1 MRAVII
7 DGYVDEPAVLGVPP
21 YISPY
26 IRYSA
31 GALIYRSIE
40 TDYITIDEIRKNDFF
55 SSFDS
60 YDYIIIIA
68 GTTVPGHYF
77 MATPISLYEIKKI
90 FDYNSRPL
98 KVLGGPIARGYT
110 LKGGSSAL
118 LLKDYLK
125 ESVDFVIPGD
135 IEKFLFKY
143 PVSDD
148 YNLEERSDYELTDML
163 STLGAQI
170 VTKHHMFPNVML
182 EIDVSRGCDR
192 KDGFCSFCTE
202 PLTHGAYRERKV
214 SSVISEIKT
223 LNSLGVRNFRFGR
236 SANFLAYGS
245 AVNKNLPN
253 PALFEELYSEIS
265 GLSDVLHTDNANA
278 DFIAKYE
285 KECRKIIGTIAKYN
299 TSGDILS
306 FGVETFDPEV
316 SQKNRLYNS
325 NDSILK
331 AVQIVN
337 EEGGWRDSDMIPKI
351 LPGINILYGLLGE
364 TKDTYEKNIEYLKM
378 IYDKKF
384 MLRRINVRQVMVFPG
399 TFLYDN
405 REKVSFDKKS
415 FVRFKEFMTE
425 YDSLMLQRVFP
436 IGTVIRNILPQEN
449 RGEISFGRQI
459 GTYPILCGTY
469 SDVKMDVFFDG
480 KVVDYGSR
488 SVTVID
494 NSKRMKDLSVRELSS
509 IKGIGRK
516 TAEAVFLSQDSSVD
530 KMILE
535 RKQKEILQSV
545 FKG

>member
-1 MRAVII
+1 LRAVII

-31 GALIYRSIE
+31 GALMYRSIE

-60 YDYIIIIA
+60 YDYVIIIA

-90 FDYNSRPL
+90 FDNNSRPL

-118 LLKDYLK
+118 LLKEYLK

-135 IEKFLFKY
+135 IENFLFKY
-143 PVSDD
+143 PVSDE
-148 YNLEERSDYELTDML
+148 YNLDERSGYELTDML
-163 STLGAQI
+163 SELGAQI

-202 PLTHGAYRERKV
+202 PLTHGVYRERKV
-214 SSVISEIKT
+214 SSVISEIKS
-223 LNSLGVRNFRFGR
+223 LYSLGVRNFRFGR

-245 AVNKNLPN
+245 AVNGNLPN
-253 PALFEELYSEIS
+253 PALFEELYSEVS
-265 GLSDVLHTDNANA
+265 GLSRVLHTDNANA

-285 KECRKIIGTIAKYN
+285 KECRKIIGIISKYN

-316 SQKNRLYNS
+316 SQRNRLYNS
-325 NDSILK
+325 NDSIFK

-337 EEGGWRDSDMIPKI
+337 EEGGWRDSDMVPKI

-364 TKDTYEKNIEYLKM
+364 TKDTYEKNIECLKR
-378 IYDKKF
+378 IYDKNL

-405 REKVSFDKKS
+405 REKVSFDRKS

-436 IGTVIRNILPQEN
+436 VGTVIRDILPQEN
-449 RGEISFGRQI
+449 RGEIAFGRQI

-469 SDVKMDVFFDG
+469 SDVKRDVFFDG

-494 NSKRMKDLSVRELSS
+494 NSKRVKDLSVKELIS

-516 TAEAVFLSQDSSVD
+516 TAESVFLSAESSVD

-535 RKQKEILQSV
+535 RQQKEILQNI

>member
-1 MRAVII
+1 M
-7 DGYVDEPAVLGVPP
+7 
-21 YISPY
+21 
-26 IRYSA
+26 
-31 GALIYRSIE
+31 
-40 TDYITIDEIRKNDFF
+40 
-55 SSFDS
+55 
-60 YDYIIIIA
+60 
-68 GTTVPGHYF
+68 
-77 MATPISLYEIKKI
+77 
-90 FDYNSRPL
+90 
-98 KVLGGPIARGYT
+98 LGGPIARGYT

-285 KECRKIIGTIAKYN
+285 KECRKIIGIISKYN

-316 SQKNRLYNS
+316 SQRNRLYNS
-325 NDSILK
+325 NDSIFK

-337 EEGGWRDSDMIPKI
+337 EEGGWRDSDMVPKI

-364 TKDTYEKNIEYLKM
+364 TKDTYEKNIECLKR
-378 IYDKKF
+378 IYDKNL

-405 REKVSFDKKS
+405 REKVSFDRKS

-436 IGTVIRNILPQEN
+436 V
-449 RGEISFGRQI
+449 
-459 GTYPILCGTY
+459 
-469 SDVKMDVFFDG
+469 
-480 KVVDYGSR
+480 
-488 SVTVID
+488 
-494 NSKRMKDLSVRELSS
+494 
-509 IKGIGRK
+509 
-516 TAEAVFLSQDSSVD
+516 
-530 KMILE
+530 
-535 RKQKEILQSV
+535 
-545 FKG
+545 